1 MAQLRTGYSHLNV
14 QNKLHQNDTWSG
26 IEPCQLISTVRRV
39 AYGRIASKGSPQA
52 CVRTQTTRWE
62 AQHKKEKTMKMKVME
77 MPKYPEIEIVG
88 KTIDSITG
96 SIDRLPIS
104 RSLITTDSVDKT
116 LIVVDGDETV
126 IKHVD
131 AVDKEKA
138 TELFVELVGCKR
150 SLASFKFFGG
160 YIGADDRNAG
170 VKVLFTEETEKIDR
184 LVSCAERMC
193 NVNPECDGQWKI
205 VDKDGTRWFI
215 RTIATK
221 LTSNGKI
228 ER

>member
-1 MAQLRTGYSHLNV
+1 
-14 QNKLHQNDTWSG
+14 
-26 IEPCQLISTVRRV
+26 
-39 AYGRIASKGSPQA
+39 
-52 CVRTQTTRWE
+52 
-62 AQHKKEKTMKMKVME
+62 MKMKVME
-77 MPKYPEIEIVG
+77 MPNYPEIEIVG
-88 KTIDSITG
+88 KTTDSITG

-126 IKHVD
+126 VKHVD
-131 AVDKEKA
+131 AIDKEKA
-138 TELFVELVGCKR
+138 TELFVELVGGKR

-160 YIGADDRNAG
+160 FSSSDDRNEG
-170 VKVLFTEETEKIDR
+170 VKVLFTEEVDKIDR
-184 LVSCAERMC
+184 LVACAERMC
-193 NVNPECDGQWKI
+193 EATPEADGQWRV

-215 RTIATK
+215 RVIATK